1 MKTTP
6 QTLVAVAYARIATQ
20 NALASARFAEEINGL
35 QRSDDEHDDV
45 VLRADDRSRSLVFA
59 QAIEP
64 SLGVEAWDDATLDA
78 CESRLNANKFP
89 VRRASLEENRARRV
103 QGALIARD
111 ATGNTIEIVVRPE
124 RSGTRFFGRRDAGI
138 RGLFGVGL
146 RSSDP
151 SGDLRFGRTLGA
163 DVCDYVGEIAYLA
176 IDEAHHRIAL
186 YPSRTRGLLY
196 VALEVASLD
205 DVMRGSY
212 FLSERQIKVVQGPGR
227 QPASD
232 QVFLHFRGP
241 EGLIYAYVTATARR
255 ERLRPPRQF
264 PLAAES
270 LCAWGSRADGVPELF
285 I

>member
-1 MKTTP
+1 VNTAP
-6 QTLVAVAYARIATQ
+6 QSLVAVAYARIATPD
-20 NALASARFAEEINGL
+20 ALASARFAEEIVGL
-35 QRSDDEHDDV
+35 QRAGDEHDDV
-45 VLRADDRSRSLVFA
+45 ALRADDRSRSLVFA

-78 CESRLNANKFP
+78 CESRLNAAHFP
-89 VRRASLEENRARRV
+89 VRRASLEESRARRV
-103 QGALIARD
+103 QAALIARD

-124 RSGTRFFGRRDAGI
+124 RSGKRYFGRRDAGI

-151 SGDLRFGRTLGA
+151 SGDLRFWRTLAA
-163 DVCDYVGEIAYLA
+163 DVSDYVGEIAYIA

-196 VALEVASLD
+196 VAFEVATLD

-212 FLSERQIKVVQGPGR
+212 FLSERQIKIVQGPGR

-232 QVFLHFRGP
+232 QIFLHFRGP

-255 ERLRPPRQF
+255 ERSRPPRQF

-270 LCAWGSRADGVPELF
+270 LCAWGSRADDAPELTA
-285 I
+285 